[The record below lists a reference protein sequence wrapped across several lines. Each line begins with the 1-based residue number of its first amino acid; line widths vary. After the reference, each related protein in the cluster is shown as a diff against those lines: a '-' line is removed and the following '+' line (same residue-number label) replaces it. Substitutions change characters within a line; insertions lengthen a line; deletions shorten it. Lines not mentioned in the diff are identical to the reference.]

1 MRLVLFRHGPAE
13 ARDPSQWPDDALRPL
28 TGRGVERTRSAA
40 RGVARLEPAIARVY
54 TSPAVRALDTAKLL
68 AGELD
73 KGGDPVLMDTLAPEG
88 SWRATLDQLAGEPRD
103 STVALVGHEPSLGLL
118 AARLLRSTGDGALT
132 LKKAGACSITCEAPE
147 PGRGR
152 LRWWLRP
159 AALRALTPFKKK
171 KGRVA

>member
-1 MRLVLFRHGPAE
+1 MRLILFRHGPAE
-13 ARDPSQWPDDALRPL
+13 ARDPAQWPDDSLRPL

-40 RGVARLEPAIARVY
+40 RGVARLEPMITRVY
-54 TSPAVRALDTAKLL
+54 TSPALRALDTAKLL
-68 AGELD
+68 AGVLD
-73 KGGDPVLMDTLAPEG
+73 EGGEPILMDSLAPEG
-88 SWRATLDQLAGEPRD
+88 AWRATLDRLAADPGAAV
-103 STVALVGHEPSLGLL
+103 VALVGHEPSLGLL
-118 AARLLRSTGDGALT
+118 ASRLLRSAGDGALM

-159 AALRALTPFKKK
+159 AALRAVTPFKKK